1 VLSSSVVCQSVCECI
16 MDIRVPQSS
25 PKLNLTLQSYEQ
37 EQMLEARFFQL
48 VPLQNSFLKVEVSS
62 TSAVLNWTD
71 WTSEQTQHV
80 CVDGQC
86 WTLSSSSH
94 HAWYQGYNLE
104 HATQLPKSRKPRCP
118 VGWIASGWNC
128 FQVRQDV
135 RTWPEAQRV
144 CESIGPGVH
153 LASVKTDTDFLSVSG
168 KLQSHNHLLLL
179 WTSLNDRGEEG
190 RLCWADGSAY
200 NLSVAVIS
208 SLSANQ
214 TDCFALQ
221 RNATGPGY
229 FFTSL
234 LCDVQLPY
242 LCHTPLV
249 QGSFSGL
256 CLDNVQETE
265 AVFSWSD
272 IFQHHSAFGSVLSLQ
287 VHDRSGRILTHTPF
301 EDTLNRKHVNG
312 LSAGHTYY
320 ASLNFTHPNGASQTL
335 GPVFIVKTRPN
346 PPQNFTVTD
355 VTSSQIALSWAAPD
369 STHDASFE
377 RYFLCWLD
385 VASGSGRGIWL
396 NRGNLSTVIAG
407 QKGYHLY
414 QITLVSVTAE
424 GVESTEATPLVVITA
439 VNPPHS
445 ISVSATGTEN
455 VTVCWE
461 QPHDDEAYVFHI
473 QLQPHTLSHERSK
486 EFWVNNSDCITVTN
500 LVPGETYDVG
510 VAAERGG
517 NRSLEKTLQ
526 QTQKPQMVRDAVPYA
541 VDKDAVVLF
550 VQMPTRGVYD
560 GLAVTYS
567 RVSTWIPMSS
577 GIGTSKVVVENLSP
591 GTEYEFQLFVTSRGV
606 SSDGFTLLPVRTC
619 LAPPGRVRAGVV
631 TDHSVDVLW
640 DRAQG
645 HELTYEVLCMGCTD
659 KVMVQKVSET
669 MAVFDGV
676 IAGRLCNISVR
687 TEKEFFRDSAPV
699 FLSIRA
705 LPSSVTLAPVRRTS
719 SSLSVS
725 WKEGPGVC
733 NAFILSIKN
742 STYNLQMKLSL
753 SDERWYNFERLPP
766 GTVYTVE
773 VISVSGERHSFP
785 TALSLN
791 TFPAPPDAVT
801 FIEQE
806 GNAMYITWTRPLGR
820 VTGYRLFY
828 ARMDS
833 SLRHQVIV
841 HGNHVRITDL
851 IPGSDYTFEIQ
862 SFLGEDFSQSV
873 SKNIS
878 TSPAGVCSLS
888 LSHFNSSSVTLAW
901 DVAVGHFDFHRVM
914 VSNDSHR
921 WEYSV
926 SADAQEYMV
935 SGLRDGCSYDASVE
949 RVRNTQSGTAATLTV
964 HTVPAIPEDV
974 YVVSVSPRSFSLYW
988 VPSSGCDQ
996 RYSLH
1001 LTPDHGNVT
1010 MIITPDGHLQANV
1023 SSVTPGTQ
1031 YTVTVSAV
1039 ASSGMRSAVSRSIT
1053 TTESVPAAPFKPEG
1067 ERVGSNGILLSWK
1080 MPPPPDFSIHSF
1092 VIRYKEMCPHPDPIF
1107 TEVTKSLDIPETL
1120 LNTLSPGATYNI
1132 KVAAVNKAGVG
1143 PFSQSLYFKTAEAPP
1158 GMVTNLTAFAQ
1169 NHSSVIVKWFLPVR
1183 INGLITKFAVKA
1195 KHARNGQV
1203 VRTLELNAEEIMN
1216 GALPHCND
1224 AADFLSRGTPSPSIT
1239 SVTSALP
1246 PLTMSAIP
1254 SASIWNV
1261 PITVGMDMLRPYT
1274 AYVFEVSAFTSDGEG
1289 QIAST
1294 MVRMPEA
1301 APEDSP
1307 QNLSLWNITSKSLSL
1322 TWEPPTIITGRFSY
1336 VVQLYGPA
1344 GLISENSTSEQS
1356 IVYTGLTPY
1365 THYHIIVMAKSA
1377 GATGPA
1383 AETRILTPSE
1393 APSAVSYLRAKAVDS
1408 TSVRL
1413 SWGIPNQPN
1422 GLITRYR
1429 ILVLHHEMLVQ
1440 DITLRAL
1447 QQNASQNGASAGML
1461 SGVSN
1466 DSSQALR
1473 RLARS
1478 LNMSTATEH
1487 ITRALISSGLTSLTV
1502 TEKPNTDATNSH
1514 TAGTSSLTLTSTAT
1528 PTRPPW
1534 LTVVSAHSSSMAVT
1548 LDSVTN
1554 FPSLISGSDPG
1565 PILSSAQPRL
1575 STRVAITGLTLQP
1588 RDFTQ
1593 TSVTSRIEVL
1603 PPTEELVDLSSSH
1616 ISYIVTRLSP
1626 FTDYNFSVSAFTTVG
1641 EGPATLIAQ
1650 KTQEQG
1656 KGRELADV
1664 MERRKVDILCVQETR
1679 WKGSKARSIGAGF
1692 KLFYYG
1698 VDSKRNRVGC
1708 ELEEKE
1714 RFWSELD
1721 EVMESIPTGERVVIG
1736 ADFNGHVGEGNTG
1749 DEEVM
1754 GKFGVKERN
1763 LEGQMYRDGQ
1773 RELHCVFVDLE
1784 KAYDRV
1790 PREELWYCMRKSGVA
1805 EKYVRVVQDMYE
1817 RSRTVV
1823 RCAVGQTEE
1832 FKVKVGLHQGSALS
1846 PFLFAIVMDQL
1857 SEEVRQESPWTM
1869 MFADDIVICSESR
1882 EQVEENLERWRFALE
1897 RRGMKV
1903 SRSKTEYMCVN
1914 EREGSGTVRLQG
1926 EEVKKVQEFKYLG
1939 STVQSNGECGKEVK
1953 KRVQAGWNGWRK
1965 VSGVLCDQ
1973 KISVRIKGKVYR
1985 TVVRAAM
1992 LYGLETVSLR
2002 KRQESELEVAELKML
2017 RFSLGV
2023 TRLDRIRNEYIRGTA
2038 HVGRLGDKVREAR
2051 LRWFGHVQRRDMPS
2065 SVQDVSYEN
2074 ISSTSIF
2081 VSWNLPLNPNGKI
2094 THYTV
2099 YILNLHSH
2107 KARQQVTNTS
2117 SIILTDLDKYT
2128 QYKVR
2133 VAAWTAAGES
2143 PVSDEDNISVLT
2155 PEDEPDSPP
2164 HTLVVLN
2171 TTSSTATIT
2180 WSPPDKPNGIIVFY
2194 EVTYSNS
2201 TFSYTVNSTA
2211 PSVTLHHLEPYTLY
2225 NVTAR
2230 GYTRLGHGNQT
2241 SHTLQ
2246 MLSGEDVPGS
2256 PPYGLAYDSI
2266 SSSEVNVSWSPPLV
2280 PNGVILYYSVEYW
2293 NTTHTLNITTHTPS
2307 VLLFNLRKY
2316 ARYRLSVQAGTRV
2329 GLGNH
2334 SSEMLNITTLEDG
2347 ECKEFF
2353 LSVLRMR
2360 ICNVFQHRYSLSLSR
2375 VPSSPPQLLYYRKLS
2390 DNQVELSWQ
2399 RPEEANSEI
2408 LYYIVR
2414 VWNQSS
2420 EFVTNVTETSVVV
2433 SVDGPGFYNASVSSW
2448 TRLGDGGVLI
2458 YITFSTS
2465 ESVPSDP
2472 PQDVFYTL
2480 LSPRTVRLSW
2490 SPPTQPNGII
2500 QYYTIYYSDNITIST
2515 QRVPGLLQWAELEG
2529 LRAGHEYRVWLSS
2542 STSLGDGGVISDP
2555 LNFTTPEDVPS
2566 DTVHNLSA
2574 QLYGSTAVVIS
2585 WDPPLEPNGRVFYQL
2600 SLQEAGITHPSI
2612 NRTENQTITKTTT
2625 DTVFLFTKLRK
2636 YFPYVLRV
2644 IPATS
2649 AGPALDHTSVLHL
2662 RTDDD
2667 VPSSAPLLGVSRNL
2681 SSTSILVSWYA
2692 PVEPNGEIIEYAVVL
2707 QGPRGSNSTYTA
2719 NSQLILTHLTPYTA
2733 YNLSISAVNRRGM
2746 GPSLMLA
2753 LHTDEAGPMSP
2764 PRNLS
2769 IFNHSSDSVWLHW
2782 EPSLEPNGVIQHYG
2796 FKIVELNTNAVTY
2809 QNSTGA
2815 STQSELRGF
2824 KPHSSYEISVSTYTR
2839 AGNGDQYSL
2848 PVTFTTRE
2856 SVSEEVGNLSCSGL
2870 NWDSVYMEWKAPEN
2884 PNGEILLYHV
2894 VSADRRD
2901 EASPLM
2907 LQDKL
2912 AYTFSGL
2919 HPDTLYLISVAAVNS
2934 AGPGIEANCT
2944 AQTLPESVPDPPESL
2959 SVVNLSSDAV
2969 TLSWL
2974 RPARV
2979 PGHLRGYRV
2988 HRQRLALGCEMED
3001 DASCAESEVFLWVN
3015 ATEKESREVS
3025 VTLQPLLKYR
3035 RYRVRVVAWTNAG
3048 AGRPTEWM
3056 HIHTLAGNPDAPP
3069 VAVSAVPSISGM
3081 KITWDEPAII
3091 SGPTSYLVDV
3101 IALDGSGRNVTLVR
3115 NAGEIRMVVI
3125 GNLTAYTYYSVTVT
3139 AFTSDVA
3146 DARQDGMAS
3155 ESVTVRTLEGEPKDP
3170 PKNVTLTIISE
3181 EVTRVHIT
3189 FLPPDEPNG
3198 NISAYHVYI
3207 YRDGHL
3213 DFEISSLPVVSNHN
3227 KSMTAVI
3234 HGLKGGFNYSIQTVI
3249 SKHEFFLTGKTTA
3262 PPMPSEKPVVALN
3275 SVGAIMATSQTITIE
3290 MPLCFFSDING
3301 PIHKIQVIVS
3311 EPSVM
3316 YYNNVSNW
3324 KSVFL
3329 HPTAPYV
3336 TDEGFPN
3343 PECSEDLSSAEDML
3357 RKNIRGRTYVI
3368 GAEEGCFSE
3377 EAQILCNGPLK
3388 PKTYYVFKFRATNII
3403 GQYTDSK
3410 YSDRVRTAAGLFPFI
3425 LTDDRLLT
3433 RDEQIILGVLLSFF
3447 LALFLILIIYAS
3459 VRIHQRQ
3466 KEGGTYSPREA
3477 EIIETKLKLDQLI
3490 AMADMELKE
3499 EKIQRLLSYRK
3510 SLKPISK
3517 KAFIQHVE
3525 ELCANDNAKFHEEFA
3540 ELPKLLHDLATS
3552 DADLPWNRSKNRFTN
3567 IKPYNNN
3574 RVKLLSE
3581 PGIPGSDY
3589 INASFVSGY
3598 LCPNEF
3604 IATQG
3609 PLPGTV
3615 ADFWRMIWETR
3626 TKTIV
3631 MLTQCFEKGRIR
3643 CHQYWPE
3650 DNKPVTVFG
3659 DIIIT
3664 KLTED
3669 VHPDW
3674 TVRALRVEKHGDY
3687 MVVHHFNYTSW
3698 PEHGVPESSSTL
3710 IQFVKA
3716 VRSNRGHDNTTIVV
3730 HCSAGVGRTGVFIAL
3745 DHLIQHIRDHDFV
3758 DVYGLVAEL
3767 RSERMCMV
3775 QNLAQYMF
3783 LYQSTLD
3790 LLTSK
3795 GNSQSIW
3802 FVNYSALE
3810 KMDSLDAMEGDVELE
3825 WEETTM

>member
-1 VLSSSVVCQSVCECI
+1 MGKTVPLRLLGFLIQVVSFPGLCGPASVRVQVEFCSFPLSLEPYSYTLLLENKVLSSSVVCQRVCECI
-16 MDIRVPQSS
+16 MDVRVPQSS

-37 EQMLEARFFQL
+37 DQILEARFFQL

-62 TSAVLNWTD
+62 TSALLNWTD
-71 WTSEQTQHV
+71 WTSEETQHV

-86 WTLSSSSH
+86 WTLSSSQPSRLVSGLQPGTRYTVTVEQKTFVPH
-94 HAWYQGYNLE
+94 VNITL
-104 HATQLPKSRKPRCP
+104 TQKLQLAIETARCP
-118 VGWIASGWNC
+118 LGWIASGWNC

-135 RTWPEAQRV
+135 RTWPEAQRM
-144 CESIGPGVH
+144 CESVGPGVH
-153 LASVKTDTDFLSVSG
+153 LASVKTDNDFLSVSE

-200 NLSVAVIS
+200 NLNVAVIS

-234 LCDVQLPY
+234 LCDVWLPY

-256 CLDNVQETE
+256 CVDSVQETE

-272 IFQHHSAFGSVLSLQ
+272 ISQLHSAFGSVLSLQ
-287 VHDRSGRILTHTPF
+287 VHDQSGRILTHTPF
-301 EDTLNRKHVNG
+301 DGTLNRKHVNG
-312 LSAGHTYY
+312 LSAGHIYY
-320 ASLNFTHPNGASQTL
+320 ASLNLTHPSGAFQTL
-335 GPVFIVKTRPN
+335 GPVSIVKTRPN
-346 PPQNFTVTD
+346 PPQNLRVNN
-355 VTSSQIALSWAAPD
+355 VTSTQIALSWDAPD

-377 RYFLCWLD
+377 QYFLCWLD
-385 VASGSGRGIWL
+385 VASGCGRGLWL
-396 NRGNLSTVIAG
+396 NRGNLSTVIVELKA
-407 QKGYHLY
+407 YHLY

-424 GVESTEATPLVVITA
+424 GVESAEATPLVVITE

-445 ISVSATGTEN
+445 VSVSATGTEN
-455 VTVCWE
+455 VTVCWG
-461 QPHDDEAYVFHI
+461 QPPDDEVDVFHI
-473 QLQPHTLSHERSK
+473 QLRPHAPSQEHSR

-510 VAAERGG
+510 VATERGR
-517 NRSLEKTLQ
+517 NRSVEKTLQ
-526 QTQKPQMVRDAVPYA
+526 HTLKPQMVRDAVPYA
-541 VDKDAVVLF
+541 VDKDSVVLF

-560 GLAVTYS
+560 GLAITYS

-577 GIGTSKVVVENLSP
+577 GIGTSKAVVGNLSP
-591 GTEYEFQLFVTSRGV
+591 GTVYEFQLFVTSRGM

-619 LAPPGRVRAGVV
+619 LAPPVRVGAGVV
-631 TDHSVDVLW
+631 TDHSVEVLW

-645 HELTYEVLCMGCTD
+645 HELAYEVLCLGCTD

-669 MAVFDGV
+669 RAVIDGV

-687 TEKEFFRDSAPV
+687 TEKESFRDSAPV
-699 FLSIRA
+699 FLPIRA
-705 LPSSVTLAPVRRTS
+705 FPSSVTLAPVQRTS

-725 WKEGPGVC
+725 WKEGPGLC
-733 NAFILSIKN
+733 NAFILSLKN
-742 STYNLQMKLSL
+742 STYNLQMKLSV

-791 TFPAPPDAVT
+791 TFPAPPDAIT

-828 ARMDS
+828 ALHMDN
-833 SLRHQVIV
+833 SLRRRIIV
-841 HGNHVRITDL
+841 HGNHMRITDL
-851 IPGSDYTFEIQ
+851 IPGSDYEFEIQ
-862 SFLGEDFSQSV
+862 SFLGEDFSQTV
-873 SKNIS
+873 SKNFS

-901 DVAVGHFDFHRVM
+901 DVAVGHFDFHRVT

-921 WEYSV
+921 WVYSV
-926 SADAQEYMV
+926 STDAQEYTA
-935 SGLRDGCSYDASVE
+935 SGLRDGCSYNASVE
-949 RVRNTQSGTAATLTV
+949 RVRNTQKGIAATLTV

-974 YVVSVSPRSFSLYW
+974 HVVSVSPRSFSLHW

-996 RYSLH
+996 HYSVH

-1010 MIITPDGHLQANV
+1010 TITTPDGHVQANV

-1031 YTVTVSAV
+1031 YTVTVGIV
-1039 ASSGMRSAVSRSIT
+1039 ASSGTRSAVSRSIT
-1053 TTESVPAAPFKPEG
+1053 TAESVPAAPFKPEG

-1080 MPPPPDFSIHSF
+1080 MPLPPDLSIHSF
-1092 VIRYKEMCPHPDPIF
+1092 VIRYKEMCPHPDSVF
-1107 TEVTKSLDIPETL
+1107 TEVTKILDIPETL

-1169 NHSSVIVKWFLPVR
+1169 NHSSVVVKWFLPVR

-1195 KHARNGQV
+1195 KHARTGQV
-1203 VRTLELNAEEIMN
+1203 VRILELNAEEIMN

-1322 TWEPPTIITGRFSY
+1322 NWESPTIITGRFSY
-1336 VVQLYGPA
+1336 VIQLHGPA

-1365 THYHIIVMAKSA
+1365 TRYHIVVMAKSA

-1393 APSAVSYLRAKAVDS
+1393 APSTVSYLRAEAVDS
-1408 TSVRL
+1408 TSVHL

-1447 QQNASQNGASAGML
+1447 QQNASQNGASAG
-1461 SGVSN
+1461 
-1466 DSSQALR
+1466 
-1473 RLARS
+1473 
-1478 LNMSTATEH
+1478 
-1487 ITRALISSGLTSLTV
+1487 
-1502 TEKPNTDATNSH
+1502 
-1514 TAGTSSLTLTSTAT
+1514 
-1528 PTRPPW
+1528 
-1534 LTVVSAHSSSMAVT
+1534 
-1548 LDSVTN
+1548 
-1554 FPSLISGSDPG
+1554 SDPG
-1565 PILSSAQPRL
+1565 PILNSAQPRL
-1575 STRVAITGLTLQP
+1575 STRAAITGLTLQS

-1593 TSVTSRIEVL
+1593 TAVTSRIEVL
-1603 PPTEELVDLSSSH
+1603 PPTEELVDLSSNH

-1641 EGPATLIAQ
+1641 EGPATLTAQ
-1650 KTQEQG
+1650 KT
-1656 KGRELADV
+1656 K
-1664 MERRKVDILCVQETR
+1664 
-1679 WKGSKARSIGAGF
+1679 
-1692 KLFYYG
+1692 
-1698 VDSKRNRVGC
+1698 
-1708 ELEEKE
+1708 
-1714 RFWSELD
+1714 
-1721 EVMESIPTGERVVIG
+1721 
-1736 ADFNGHVGEGNTG
+1736 
-1749 DEEVM
+1749 
-1754 GKFGVKERN
+1754 
-1763 LEGQMYRDGQ
+1763 
-1773 RELHCVFVDLE
+1773 
-1784 KAYDRV
+1784 
-1790 PREELWYCMRKSGVA
+1790 
-1805 EKYVRVVQDMYE
+1805 
-1817 RSRTVV
+1817 
-1823 RCAVGQTEE
+1823 
-1832 FKVKVGLHQGSALS
+1832 
-1846 PFLFAIVMDQL
+1846 
-1857 SEEVRQESPWTM
+1857 
-1869 MFADDIVICSESR
+1869 
-1882 EQVEENLERWRFALE
+1882 EQV
-1897 RRGMKV
+1897 
-1903 SRSKTEYMCVN
+1903 
-1914 EREGSGTVRLQG
+1914 
-1926 EEVKKVQEFKYLG
+1926 
-1939 STVQSNGECGKEVK
+1939 
-1953 KRVQAGWNGWRK
+1953 
-1965 VSGVLCDQ
+1965 
-1973 KISVRIKGKVYR
+1973 
-1985 TVVRAAM
+1985 
-1992 LYGLETVSLR
+1992 
-2002 KRQESELEVAELKML
+2002 
-2017 RFSLGV
+2017 
-2023 TRLDRIRNEYIRGTA
+2023 
-2038 HVGRLGDKVREAR
+2038 
-2051 LRWFGHVQRRDMPS
+2051 PS
-2065 SVQDVSYEN
+2065 SVQDVSYKN

-2081 VSWNLPLNPNGKI
+2081 VSWNPPLNPNGKI

-2099 YILNLHSH
+2099 YILNLKTH
-2107 KARQQVTNTS
+2107 KARQQVTNTTN
-2117 SIILTDLDKYT
+2117 IILTDLDKYT

-2143 PVSDEDNISVLT
+2143 PVSDEDNIFILT

-2164 HTLVVLN
+2164 HTLVLLN

-2211 PSVTLHHLEPYTLY
+2211 PSVTLRHLKPYTLY

-2241 SHTLQ
+2241 SPTLQ

-2256 PPYGLAYDSI
+2256 PPYALAYDSI

-2293 NTTHTLNITTHTPS
+2293 NTTHSLNITTHTPS
-2307 VLLFNLRKY
+2307 VLLSNLRKY

-2334 SSEMLNITTLEDG
+2334 SSEILNITTL
-2347 ECKEFF
+2347 
-2353 LSVLRMR
+2353 
-2360 ICNVFQHRYSLSLSR
+2360 
-2375 VPSSPPQLLYYRKLS
+2375 
-2390 DNQVELSWQ
+2390 
-2399 RPEEANSEI
+2399 
-2408 LYYIVR
+2408 
-2414 VWNQSS
+2414 
-2420 EFVTNVTETSVVV
+2420 
-2433 SVDGPGFYNASVSSW
+2433 
-2448 TRLGDGGVLI
+2448 
-2458 YITFSTS
+2458 
-2465 ESVPSDP
+2465 
-2472 PQDVFYTL
+2472 
-2480 LSPRTVRLSW
+2480 
-2490 SPPTQPNGII
+2490 
-2500 QYYTIYYSDNITIST
+2500 
-2515 QRVPGLLQWAELEG
+2515 
-2529 LRAGHEYRVWLSS
+2529 
-2542 STSLGDGGVISDP
+2542 
-2555 LNFTTPEDVPS
+2555 EDVPS

-2644 IPATS
+2644 TPATS
-2649 AGPALDHTSVLHL
+2649 AGPALDHTSVLHM

-2681 SSTSILVSWYA
+2681 TSTSILVSWYA

-2719 NSQLILTHLTPYTA
+2719 NLQLNLTHLTPYTA

-2796 FKIVELNTNAVTY
+2796 FKIVELNTNAVIY

-2815 STQSELRGF
+2815 STQAELRGF
-2824 KPHSSYEISVSTYTR
+2824 RPHSSYEISVSTYTR

-2870 NWDSVYMEWKAPEN
+2870 DWDSVYMEWMPPEN
-2884 PNGEILLYHV
+2884 PNGEILLYHI
-2894 VSADRRD
+2894 VSEDHRH
-2901 EASPLM
+2901 EVWPLI

-2919 HPDTLYLISVAAVNS
+2919 YPDTLYVISVAAVNS

-2974 RPARV
+2974 SPARV

-2988 HRQRLALGCEMED
+2988 HRQRLALGCDMKD
-3001 DASCAESEVFLWVN
+3001 DDSCAESEVFLWVN
-3015 ATEKESREVS
+3015 ATEQESREVR

-3048 AGRPTEWM
+3048 AGQPTEWM

-3069 VAVSAVPSISGM
+3069 VAVLAVPSISGM

-3101 IALDGSGRNVTLVR
+3101 IALDGSGRNTTLVR

-3125 GNLTAYTYYSVTVT
+3125 ENLTAYTYYSVTVT
-3139 AFTSDVA
+3139 AFTGDVTNA
-3146 DARQDGMAS
+3146 HQDGMAS
-3155 ESVTVRTLEGEPKDP
+3155 QPVTVRTLEGEPKDP
-3170 PKNVTLTIISE
+3170 PKNVTLIIVPE
-3181 EVTRVHIT
+3181 EVTRVYVT
-3189 FLPPDEPNG
+3189 FLPPDVPNG

-3207 YRDGHL
+3207 YRDGQL
-3213 DFEISSLPVVSNHN
+3213 DFEIGSLPVVSNQN
-3227 KSMTAVI
+3227 KTMTASI
-3234 HGLKGGFNYSIQTVI
+3234 QGLKGGFNYSIQIAAVNGAGFGPRSEVELSMPI
-3249 SKHEFFLTGKTTA
+3249 KA
-3262 PPMPSEKPVVALN
+3262 PPMPSKKPVVALN
-3275 SVGAIMATSQTITIE
+3275 SVGAVMATSQTITIE

-3311 EPSVM
+3311 EPAVM
-3316 YYNNVSNW
+3316 DYNNVSNW

-3336 TDEGFPN
+3336 TDEGFSN
-3343 PECSEDLSSAEDML
+3343 PECSEDLSPAEDML
-3357 RKNIRGRTYVI
+3357 RKNVRARTYAI

-3377 EAQILCNGPLK
+3377 EAEILCNGPLK

-3403 GQYTDSK
+3403 GQYTDSE
-3410 YSDRVRTAAGLFPFI
+3410 YSDRVRTAGY
-3425 LTDDRLLT
+3425 RLLT

-3499 EKIQRLLSYRK
+3499 EKIQR
-3510 SLKPISK
+3510 PISK

-3525 ELCANDNAKFHEEFA
+3525 DLCANDNAKFHEEFA

-3687 MVVHHFNYTSW
+3687 LVVHHFNYTSW

-3745 DHLIQHIRDHDFV
+3745 DHLIQHVRDHDFV

>member
-1 VLSSSVVCQSVCECI
+1 MGKTVPLRLLGFLMQVVNLPGLGVLTSVHVQLEFCSFPLSLETDSYTLLWENKVLSSSVVCQSVCKCI
-16 MDIRVPQSS
+16 MDVHVPQSS
-25 PKLNLTLQSYEQ
+25 PELNLTLQSYKQ
-37 EQMLEARFFQL
+37 EQMSEARFFQL
-48 VPLQNSFLKVEVSS
+48 IPLQSSFLKVEVSS

-71 WTSEQTQHV
+71 WTSEQIQHV
-80 CVDGQC
+80 CVGAQC
-86 WTLSSSSH
+86 WALDSSQPSCLVSGLQPGTRYMVTVVQKTRVPQVNVTL
-94 HAWYQGYNLE
+94 
-104 HATQLPKSRKPRCP
+104 TQKVQLAIETARCP
-118 VGWIASGWNC
+118 VGWIATGWNC
-128 FQVRQDV
+128 FQIRQDV
-135 RTWPEAQRV
+135 RTWPEAQRA
-144 CESIGPGVH
+144 CESNAPGVH
-153 LASVKTDTDFLSVSG
+153 LASVKTHTDFLSVSE

-190 RLCWADGSAY
+190 RLRWADGSAY

-242 LCHTPLV
+242 ICHTPLV

-256 CLDNVQETE
+256 CMDNVQETE
-265 AVFSWSD
+265 AEFTWSGFS
-272 IFQHHSAFGSVLSLQ
+272 QLLSALGSVLSLH
-287 VHDRSGRILTHTPF
+287 VHDQSGRRILTHTPR
-301 EDTLNRKHVNG
+301 EHTLNRKCVHG
-312 LSAGHTYY
+312 LFAGNIYY
-320 ASLNFTHPNGASQTL
+320 VSLSLTHPSEASQTL
-335 GPVFIVKTRPN
+335 GTVFIVKTRPN
-346 PPQNFTVTD
+346 PPKNITVTG
-355 VTSSQIALSWAAPD
+355 VTSSQIALSWSAPD
-369 STHDASFE
+369 FTHDALFE
-377 RYFLCWLD
+377 QYFLSWLD
-385 VASGSGRGIWL
+385 VASGRGRGLWL
-396 NRGNLSTVIAG
+396 NRTNLSTVIGGLEA
-407 QKGYHLY
+407 YHVY
-414 QITLVSVTAE
+414 QIILVSVTAE
-424 GVESTEATPLVVITA
+424 GVESAETTPLVVITE

-445 ISVSATGTEN
+445 ISVSALGTEN
-455 VTVCWE
+455 VSVCWE
-461 QPHDDEAYVFHI
+461 QLRDDEVDAFHI
-473 QLQPHTLSHERSK
+473 QLRTHTPSQESYR
-486 EFWVNNSDCITVTN
+486 EFWVNNSHCITLTN
-500 LVPGETYDVG
+500 LIPGETYDVG
-510 VAAERGG
+510 VATERGG

-526 QTQKPQMVRDAVPYA
+526 LTLKPQKVLDAVPYA
-541 VDKDAVVLF
+541 VDMDSVVLF
-550 VQMPTRGVYD
+550 VQMPRSGVYD

-567 RVSTWIPMSS
+567 RISTWIPISS
-577 GIGTSKVVVENLSP
+577 RSSTRKAVVGNLSA
-591 GTEYEFQLFVTSRGV
+591 GTVYEFQLFVTSRGV
-606 SSDGFTLLPVRTC
+606 SSDAFTVLPVRTC
-619 LAPPGRVRAGVV
+619 LAPPVRVRAGVV
-631 TDHSVDVLW
+631 TDHSVEVLW

-645 HELTYEVLCMGCTD
+645 HELTYEVLCMDCTD
-659 KVMVQKVSET
+659 NVMVQKVT
-669 MAVFDGV
+669 QTRAVFHGV
-676 IAGRLCNISVR
+676 IAGKLCNISVR
-687 TEKEFFRDSAPV
+687 TEKETFRDSAPV
-699 FLSIRA
+699 FLTIRP
-705 LPSSVTLAPVRRTS
+705 LPSSVTLEPVCRTS
-719 SSLSVS
+719 SSLCVS
-725 WKEGPGVC
+725 WREGPGVC
-733 NAFILSIKN
+733 NAFMLSIKN
-742 STYNLQMKLSL
+742 STYTLQMRLSV
-753 SDERWYNFERLPP
+753 SDES
-766 GTVYTVE
+766 VYTAV
-773 VISVSGERHSFP
+773 
-785 TALSLN
+785 
-791 TFPAPPDAVT
+791 PAPPDT
-801 FIEQE
+801 ISFIEQE
-806 GNAMYITWTRPLGR
+806 GKAMYVTWTRPLGQ
-820 VTGYRLFY
+820 VTGYRVFY
-828 ARMDS
+828 ALSTDT
-833 SLRHQVIV
+833 SLRHRVIV
-841 HGNHVRITDL
+841 HGNHVKITDL
-851 IPGSDYTFEIQ
+851 IPGSDYEFEIQ
-862 SFLGEDFSQSV
+862 SFLREDFSQSV
-873 SKNIS
+873 SKNVS

-888 LSHFNSSSVTLAW
+888 LFHSNSSSVTLAW
-901 DVAVGHFDFHRVM
+901 DVAVGHFDFHRVT

-921 WEYSV
+921 WMDGV
-926 SADAQEYMV
+926 GADAQKYTA
-935 SGLRDGCSYDASVE
+935 SGLRDGCSYNISVE
-949 RVRNTQSGTAATLTV
+949 RVRNRRQSGTAATLTV

-974 YVVSVSPRSFSLYW
+974 CVTSVTPRSFSLNW

-996 RYSLH
+996 RYFVH

-1010 MIITPDGHLQANV
+1010 IITTADGHVQANV
-1023 SSVTPGTQ
+1023 TSVTQGTQ

-1053 TTESVPAAPFKPEG
+1053 TMESVPAAPFKPEG

-1080 MPPPPDFSIHSF
+1080 MPPPPDLSIDSF
-1092 VIRYKEMCPHPDPIF
+1092 VIRYKEMCPHLDSIF

-1169 NHSSVIVKWFLPVR
+1169 NHSSVVVKWFLPVR

-1195 KHARNGQV
+1195 KHARTGQV
-1203 VRTLELNAEEIMN
+1203 VRTLELNAEEIMK

-1239 SVTSALP
+1239 AVTSALP

-1289 QIAST
+1289 QITST

-1301 APEDSP
+1301 APEDPP
-1307 QNLSLWNITSKSLSL
+1307 QTLSLWNITSKSFSLS
-1322 TWEPPTIITGRFSY
+1322 WESPTIITGRFSY
-1336 VVQLYGPA
+1336 VVQLHGPA
-1344 GLISENSTSEQS
+1344 GLISENSTSEQT
-1356 IVYTGLTPY
+1356 IVYTGLTPF
-1365 THYHIIVMAKSA
+1365 TSYHIIIMAKSA

-1393 APSAVSYLRAKAVDS
+1393 APSAVSYLRAEAVDS
-1408 TSVRL
+1408 MSVRL

-1429 ILVLHHEMLVQ
+1429 VLVLHQEMLVQ

-1447 QQNASQNGASAGML
+1447 QQNASQNGASAG
-1461 SGVSN
+1461 
-1466 DSSQALR
+1466 
-1473 RLARS
+1473 
-1478 LNMSTATEH
+1478 
-1487 ITRALISSGLTSLTV
+1487 
-1502 TEKPNTDATNSH
+1502 
-1514 TAGTSSLTLTSTAT
+1514 
-1528 PTRPPW
+1528 
-1534 LTVVSAHSSSMAVT
+1534 
-1548 LDSVTN
+1548 
-1554 FPSLISGSDPG
+1554 SDPG
-1565 PILSSAQPRL
+1565 LILSSVQPRP
-1575 STRVAITGLTLQP
+1575 STRAAITGLTPQS

-1593 TSVTSRIEVL
+1593 TAVTSRIEVL
-1603 PPTEELVDLSSSH
+1603 PPTEELVNLSSNH
-1616 ISYIVTRLSP
+1616 ISYTVTRLSP

-1650 KTQEQG
+1650 KTQEQ
-1656 KGRELADV
+1656 V
-1664 MERRKVDILCVQETR
+1664 
-1679 WKGSKARSIGAGF
+1679 
-1692 KLFYYG
+1692 
-1698 VDSKRNRVGC
+1698 
-1708 ELEEKE
+1708 
-1714 RFWSELD
+1714 
-1721 EVMESIPTGERVVIG
+1721 
-1736 ADFNGHVGEGNTG
+1736 
-1749 DEEVM
+1749 
-1754 GKFGVKERN
+1754 
-1763 LEGQMYRDGQ
+1763 
-1773 RELHCVFVDLE
+1773 
-1784 KAYDRV
+1784 
-1790 PREELWYCMRKSGVA
+1790 
-1805 EKYVRVVQDMYE
+1805 
-1817 RSRTVV
+1817 
-1823 RCAVGQTEE
+1823 
-1832 FKVKVGLHQGSALS
+1832 
-1846 PFLFAIVMDQL
+1846 
-1857 SEEVRQESPWTM
+1857 
-1869 MFADDIVICSESR
+1869 
-1882 EQVEENLERWRFALE
+1882 
-1897 RRGMKV
+1897 
-1903 SRSKTEYMCVN
+1903 
-1914 EREGSGTVRLQG
+1914 
-1926 EEVKKVQEFKYLG
+1926 
-1939 STVQSNGECGKEVK
+1939 
-1953 KRVQAGWNGWRK
+1953 
-1965 VSGVLCDQ
+1965 
-1973 KISVRIKGKVYR
+1973 
-1985 TVVRAAM
+1985 
-1992 LYGLETVSLR
+1992 
-2002 KRQESELEVAELKML
+2002 
-2017 RFSLGV
+2017 
-2023 TRLDRIRNEYIRGTA
+2023 
-2038 HVGRLGDKVREAR
+2038 
-2051 LRWFGHVQRRDMPS
+2051 PS

-2081 VSWNLPLNPNGKI
+2081 VSWNPPLNPNGKI

-2107 KARQQVTNTS
+2107 EARQRVTNTT
-2117 SIILTDLDKYT
+2117 SIVLTGLDKYT

-2164 HTLVVLN
+2164 HTLELLN

-2180 WSPPDKPNGIIVFY
+2180 WSPPDKPNGIIIFY

-2201 TFSYTVNSTA
+2201 TFSYTVNSNA
-2211 PSVTLHHLEPYTLY
+2211 PSVTLRHLKPYTLY

-2230 GYTRLGHGNQT
+2230 GYTRLGHGNKT
-2241 SHTLQ
+2241 SPTLQ

-2256 PPYGLAYDSI
+2256 PPYGLSYDSI

-2293 NTTHTLNITTHTPS
+2293 NITHTLNITTHTPS
-2307 VLLFNLRKY
+2307 VLLSNLRKY
-2316 ARYRLSVQAGTRV
+2316 ARYRLSVQAATRV

-2334 SSEMLNITTLEDG
+2334 SSEILNITTLED
-2347 ECKEFF
+2347 
-2353 LSVLRMR
+2353 
-2360 ICNVFQHRYSLSLSR
+2360 
-2375 VPSSPPQLLYYRKLS
+2375 VPSSPPQSLYYRKLS
-2390 DNQVELSWQ
+2390 DNQVELSWKP
-2399 RPEEANSEI
+2399 PEDANSEI
-2408 LYYIVR
+2408 LYYVVR

-2420 EFVTNVTETSVVV
+2420 EFVTNVTKTSVVV
-2433 SVDGPGFYNASVSSW
+2433 SVDGPGYYNASVSSW

-2472 PQDVFYTL
+2472 PQNVFYTL
-2480 LSPRTVRLSW
+2480 LSPRSVRLSW

-2515 QRVPGLLQWAELEG
+2515 QRVPGLVQWVQLDR

-2625 DTVFLFTKLRK
+2625 DTIFLFTKLRK
-2636 YFPYVLRV
+2636 YFPYVLQV
-2644 IPATS
+2644 TPATS

-2667 VPSSAPLLGVSRNL
+2667 VPSSAPLLSVSRNL

-2692 PVEPNGEIIEYAVVL
+2692 PVEPNGEIIEYTLVL
-2707 QGPRGSNSTYTA
+2707 QGPRGSNSTYTS
-2719 NSQLILTHLTPYTA
+2719 NSELILTHLTPYTA
-2733 YNLSISAVNRRGM
+2733 YNLSISAVNRKGM
-2746 GPSLMLA
+2746 GPSLMLP

-2796 FKIVELNTNAVTY
+2796 FKIVELNTDAVIY

-2815 STQSELRGF
+2815 STQAELHGF

-2848 PVTFTTRE
+2848 PVTFTTLE
-2856 SVSEEVGNLSCSGL
+2856 SVSEAVGNLSCSGL
-2870 NWDSVYMEWKAPEN
+2870 DWDSVYMEWKPPEN

-2894 VSADRRD
+2894 VSARRRD
-2901 EASPLM
+2901 EVFPLV
-2907 LQDKL
+2907 LPDKL
-2912 AYTFSGL
+2912 VYTFSGL
-2919 HPDTLYLISVAAVNS
+2919 LPDTLYVISVAAVNS
-2934 AGPGIEANCT
+2934 AGLGEEANCT

-2969 TLSWL
+2969 SLSWL

-2988 HRQRLALGCEMED
+2988 HRQRLALVCEMED
-3001 DASCAESEVFLWVN
+3001 VASCVESEVFLWVN
-3015 ATEKESREVS
+3015 VTENGSREVI

-3048 AGRPTEWM
+3048 AGKPTDWM

-3069 VAVSAVPSISGM
+3069 VAVSAVPSISGL
-3081 KITWDEPAII
+3081 KITWDEPPII
-3091 SGPTSYLVDV
+3091 SGPTSYLVD
-3101 IALDGSGRNVTLVR
+3101 IIDLAGSGRNVTVVR

-3125 GNLTAYTYYSVTVT
+3125 GNLTAYTYYLVTVT
-3139 AFTSDVA
+3139 AFTGDVA
-3146 DARQDGMAS
+3146 DARRDGMTS
-3155 ESVTVRTLEGEPKDP
+3155 EPVTVRTLEGEPKDP
-3170 PKNVTLTIISE
+3170 PKNVTVVIGPE
-3181 EVTRVHIT
+3181 EVTRVYVT

-3207 YRDGHL
+3207 YRDGQL
-3213 DFEISSLPVVSNHN
+3213 NFEINSLPVVSNPN
-3227 KSMTAVI
+3227 KTMTAVI
-3234 HGLKGGFNYSIQTVI
+3234 HGLKGGFNYSIQIAAVNGAGFGPRSEVRLSMPI
-3249 SKHEFFLTGKTTA
+3249 KA
-3262 PPMPSEKPVVALN
+3262 PPMPSKRPTVALN
-3275 SVGAIMATSQTITIE
+3275 HVGAVMATSQTITIE
-3290 MPLCFFSDING
+3290 MPLCFFSDDNG

-3311 EPSVM
+3311 EPAVM
-3316 YYNNVSNW
+3316 DYSNVSNW

-3329 HPTAPYV
+3329 HSTAPYV

-3343 PECSEDLSSAEDML
+3343 PECSVDVNSDEDTL
-3357 RKNIRGRTYVI
+3357 RRKVQARMYVI

-3403 GQYTDSK
+3403 GQYTDSM
-3410 YSDRVRTAAGLFPFI
+3410 YSERVRTA
-3425 LTDDRLLT
+3425 DDGLLT

-3499 EKIQRLLSYRK
+3499 EKIQR
-3510 SLKPISK
+3510 PISK

-3525 ELCANDNAKFHEEFA
+3525 DLCANDNAKFHEEFA

-3626 TKTIV
+3626 TKTVV

-3716 VRSNRGHDNTTIVV
+3716 VRSNRGNDNTTIAV

-3745 DHLIQHIRDHDFV
+3745 DHLIQHVRDHDFV